1 MRDRASDRSRWLV
14 ALSVLLVGLVVVIA
28 MAAALAPSLLPA
40 GDRIGVDGRRVAAG
54 VIFVGSYF
62 ALAIGRIPGLSID
75 RAGIALVGAGLMVGS
90 GDLSLDEAYK
100 AIDAGGRDGVE
111 YRIDRHHHRQSDEP
125 AFVAGQPLLLIFR
138 FCFPSASNLCIFA
151 HFDASAWS
159 ILPNVCGEENA
170 IMCKTKR
177 LVCFFSNRE
186 GL

>member
-1 MRDRASDRSRWLV
+1 VV
-14 ALSVLLVGLVVVIA
+14 AIA
-28 MAAALAPSLLPA
+28 LAAALMPILPPV
-40 GDRIGVDGRRVAAG
+40 GDRMGGEGRGVAAG

>member
-1 MRDRASDRSRWLV
+1 MRQETSNRSRSLGV
-14 ALSVLLVGLVVVIA
+14 LSVLLVAIVVAIA
-28 MAAALAPSLLPA
+28 LAAALMPILPPV
-40 GDRIGVDGRRVAAG
+40 GDRMGGEGRGVAAG

-100 AIDAGGRDGVE
+100 A
-111 YRIDRHHHRQSDEP
+111 IDRHHHRQSDEP